1 MGLREIHDEL
11 LRQAPAGAAH
21 VAEECPLCGVAD
33 STGTGTPV
41 PQTAKETEG
50 GAMSD
55 TFTEEDVKAEVAKAV
70 AALEAQI
77 ADLRSSQA
85 EENLKAE
92 IAKAIEA
99 KDADIAALQAQLDT
113 AVLEAEKAKSD
124 HAELV
129 SLLEQ
134 AQADA
139 ERAAEIAAR
148 KDERL
153 TKVREVASFPE
164 EYLTANADRWAAMA
178 DEDFTVLCADYSAVS
193 EKKSVTETTVPVETA
208 MESERVPAPVKG
220 NDHLAASKAVMTSA
234 LRGVDFST
242 L

>member
-1 MGLREIHDEL
+1 
-11 LRQAPAGAAH
+11 
-21 VAEECPLCGVAD
+21 
-33 STGTGTPV
+33 
-41 PQTAKETEG
+41 
-50 GAMSD
+50 MSD
-55 TFTEEDVKAEVAKAV
+55 TFTEEEVKAEVAKAV
-70 AALEAQI
+70 ALATAALETQVAE
-77 ADLRSSQA
+77 LRTSQA

-92 IAKAIEA
+92 IAKAVEA
-99 KDADIAALQAQLDT
+99 KDAEIAALQAQLDT
-113 AVLEAEKAKSD
+113 AVLEAEKAKND

-153 TKVREVASFPE
+153 AKVREVASFPE
-164 EYLTANADRWAAMA
+164 EYLTANSDRWASMA
-178 DEDFTVLCADYSAVS
+178 DEDFAVLVADYAAVS
-193 EKKSVTETTVPVETA
+193 EKKVVEGESRIPVETA
-208 MESERVPAPVKG
+208 MEGERITAPAK
-220 NDHLAASKAVMTSA
+220 NDKLSATKAVMTSA